1 MENTL
6 AVGILG
12 GFVIGVIVVIAL
24 IALATYLRNKN
35 RYDIPKYLPRD
46 DEKAWA
52 LVSACSKRIWS
63 LNKCKHLSYDNW
75 DLGILK
81 VNVEVINEYGT
92 IPTFGDVI
100 LVPMKWGG
108 THALVITRELGN
120 SQLITTYLGEF
131 DGKARV
137 IYDGRDR
144 TRAKTIQSAS

>member
-1 MENTL
+1 MEKTL
-6 AVGILG
+6 AVGLIGGIL
-12 GFVIGVIVVIAL
+12 IGATFVIAL
-24 IALATYLRNKN
+24 IALATNLRNRN

-63 LNKCKHLSYDNW
+63 LNKCKYLSYDNW
-75 DLGILK
+75 DLGILN
-81 VNVEVINEYGT
+81 VNVEVVNEYGT

-120 SQLITTYLGEF
+120 NQLITTYLGEF

-144 TRAKTIQSAS
+144 TRAKTI